1 MIPNHNRRDDFYCG
15 CQNHFQIYSS
25 QQKFLKLNA
34 DKSEQICNY
43 AHNKKEEKVL
53 LISGVI
59 TLEDLI
65 DTSNVDFRSEKKS
78 LFQTQNCKVMWAL
91 ECRSCGSLVRWA
103 FECWS
108 LVVRWVSFWML
119 KLGKLGELWNIQVRW
134 DRWSELWKIEV
145 RWVRLGELG

>member
-1 MIPNHNRRDDFYCG
+1 MRRGRSRNKSKKETFKQKSTFLTTIKVIPNHNRRDDFYCG

-34 DKSEQICNY
+34 SYKSEQICNY

-65 DTSNVDFRSEKKS
+65 DIKHIK
-78 LFQTQNCKVMWAL
+78 C
-91 ECRSCGSLVRWA
+91 
-103 FECWS
+103 
-108 LVVRWVSFWML
+108 
-119 KLGKLGELWNIQVRW
+119 
-134 DRWSELWKIEV
+134 
-145 RWVRLGELG
+145 

>member
-1 MIPNHNRRDDFYCG
+1 MRRGRSRNKSKKETFKQKSTFLTTIKVIPNHNRRDDFYCG

-78 LFQTQNCKVMWAL
+78 LFQTQNCKVM
-91 ECRSCGSLVRWA
+91 
-103 FECWS
+103 
-108 LVVRWVSFWML
+108 
-119 KLGKLGELWNIQVRW
+119 
-134 DRWSELWKIEV
+134 
-145 RWVRLGELG
+145 

>member
-1 MIPNHNRRDDFYCG
+1 MTLTMISNETRTEVVLEINQRKKHLEKSTFLTTIKVIPNHNRRDDFYCG

-65 DTSNVDFRSEKKS
+65 DMLTSGLKKGFVS
-78 LFQTQNCKVMWAL
+78 NSKLL
-91 ECRSCGSLVRWA
+91 GD
-103 FECWS
+103 
-108 LVVRWVSFWML
+108 VSFGM
-119 KLGKLGELWNIQVRW
+119 
-134 DRWSELWKIEV
+134 
-145 RWVRLGELG
+145 

>member
-34 DKSEQICNY
+34 SYKSEQICNY

-65 DTSNVDFRSEKKS
+65 DITHQMLTLGLKKS
-78 LFQTQNCKVMWAL
+78 LCFKLKKLL
-91 ECRSCGSLVRWA
+91 EFSYEYDGCG
-103 FECWS
+103 
-108 LVVRWVSFWML
+108 
-119 KLGKLGELWNIQVRW
+119 
-134 DRWSELWKIEV
+134 
-145 RWVRLGELG
+145 RLICQPEATSGPLLH

>member
-34 DKSEQICNY
+34 YNKSEQICNY

-65 DTSNVDFRSEKKS
+65 DMLTSGLKKGFVS
-78 LFQTQNCKVMWAL
+78 NSKLL
-91 ECRSCGSLVRWA
+91 GD
-103 FECWS
+103 
-108 LVVRWVSFWML
+108 VSFGM
-119 KLGKLGELWNIQVRW
+119 
-134 DRWSELWKIEV
+134 
-145 RWVRLGELG
+145 